1 MENVSAQNVSA
12 LSTAVAGST
21 ALSRTE
27 QQDVQPP
34 HSIPAEQG
42 VLGALMF
49 NNKQLD
55 DIAGKLEAT
64 HFYVPFHAEV
74 FKVIENL
81 VNKGFEATPV
91 LVVEKLKGST
101 FAADK
106 DFNLNQHLL
115 DMMENGQYVQDVRGL
130 AEQIHGYYLRRSLM
144 QVGTRLWQDAL
155 QTEQL
160 EETHTLLEGASSE
173 LFALTESGS
182 GRVQITSLHQPLRV
196 VLQNAEDAQKH
207 GTGVVGVPSGFGEL
221 DKKLG
226 GFQNSDLII
235 LAARPAMGKTAFAL
249 NVLEHIASEKRRN
262 KQGGQPVGIFSLE
275 MSADQFASRL
285 LSSSSGIDSRKIM
298 TGDLTDGEWGTLQ
311 SAAAELS
318 ETPFFIDDTPSLT
331 LNVLRARARRM
342 KQQYDIGILV
352 VDYLQLLR
360 GSARSQENRVQEISE
375 ISMGLKSIAK
385 EMNVPVVALS
395 QLSRAVEQRDNK
407 RPQLSDLRES
417 GSIEQD
423 ADIVMFLY
431 REEYYLKQKMGV
443 METSEGLAT
452 IDGDK
457 DQQEQFKLRERLEKV
472 AGKAE
477 LIISKNR
484 KGAVG
489 SIPLKFEE
497 QITRFYSLDL
507 HH

>member
-1 MENVSAQNVSA
+1 MENVTSLNKDA
-12 LSTAVAGST
+12 AGST
-21 ALSRTE
+21 ALGM
-27 QQDVQPP
+27 QGQDVQPP

-42 VLGALMF
+42 VLGALMY

-55 DIAGKLEAT
+55 EIAGKLEAE
-64 HFYVPFHAEV
+64 HFYVPFHSEV

-91 LVVEKLKGST
+91 LVVEKLKGT
-101 FAADK
+101 TYATDK

-115 DMMENGQYVQDVRGL
+115 EMMENGQYVQDVRGL
-130 AEQIHGYYLRRSLM
+130 AEQIHGYFLRRSLM

-160 EETHTLLEGASSE
+160 EDTKSLLEGVSGE
-173 LFALTESGS
+173 LFHLTETGS
-182 GRVQITSLHQPLRV
+182 GRAQITSLHNPLKIV
-196 VLQNAEDAQKH
+196 IQNAEEAQKH
-207 GTGVVGVPSGFGEL
+207 GTGVIGVPTGFGEL

-235 LAARPAMGKTAFAL
+235 LAARPAMGKSGFAL
-249 NVLEHIASEKRRN
+249 NVLEHVASEKRRK
-262 KQGGQPVGIFSLE
+262 KQGGHAVAFFSLE
-275 MSADQFASRL
+275 MSADQLASRL
-285 LSSSSGIDSRKIM
+285 LSSTSGIDSRKIM
-298 TGDLTDGEWGTLQ
+298 TGDLMDSEWGTLQ
-311 SAAAELS
+311 AAAGELS
-318 ETPFFIDDTPSLT
+318 ETPFYIDDTPALS

-342 KQQYDIGILV
+342 KQQYDIGIMV

-360 GSARSQENRVQEISE
+360 GSTRVQDNRVQEISE

-385 EMNVPVVALS
+385 EMNIPVVALS

-431 REEYYLKQKMGV
+431 REEYYLKQKLGV

-452 IDGDK
+452 IEGDK
-457 DQQEQFKLRERLEKV
+457 DQEEQFKIREKLEKV

-484 KGAVG
+484 KGSVG
-489 SIPLKFEE
+489 SIPLKFEDHL
-497 QITRFYSLDL
+497 TRFYSLDL